1 MFRKPH
7 SLSKQLVVATALALG
22 ASSVALADDSGMN
35 PSTRNLTNGENRG
48 NLMNMTAQSPCPQA
62 TASVSTQQKKVEQDM
77 ESKTF
82 PLNGRPILTSRGYR
96 SPTYFNQY
104 PGE

>member
-1 MFRKPH
+1 MT
-7 SLSKQLVVATALALG
+7 LVG
-22 ASSVALADDSGMN
+22 
-35 PSTRNLTNGENRG
+35 
-48 NLMNMTAQSPCPQA
+48 
-62 TASVSTQQKKVEQDM
+62 TQQKKVEQDL

-82 PLNGRPILTSRGYR
+82 PLNGRPILTSHGYR